1 MRIYRR
7 IVMDMA
13 SGRVLEADA
22 CEFDGEVALCKGGGS
37 STTNT
42 VDYGYNDRMATLSEE
57 QQSWARDYYNL
68 WQTNFKPLEAAQ
80 ARANLDMLPQETAL
94 YKKKMDSEGS
104 LLSAETGLRL
114 SQIESE
120 GGLLPLETALRKNQI
135 ASSERLLPL
144 ETDLRASQ
152 IDAAQSLLPLETALR
167 RDQLETSR
175 NLLPAKAGLYRKQ
188 LAAAESVLPAETD
201 LYRTQLAAAKSY
213 TNAATRGVDV
223 NERMAMAT
231 ADAAS
236 AWKDARSQTE
246 RAGARMGVNPNS
258 GRFQGLNASM
268 DTQKAAQLAGARTQA
283 RVGAE
288 QENFERLRGAASGVR
303 GGSGTMLQGIGM
315 LGL

>member
-22 CEFDGEVALCKGGGS
+22 YEFDGDVALCKGSGS

-57 QQSWARDYYNL
+57 QQSWARDYYEL

-80 ARANLDMLPQETAL
+80 ARANLDMLPQETEL

-114 SQIESE
+114 SQIDAA
-120 GGLLPLETALRKNQI
+120 GGLLPLETNLRRSQLE
-135 ASSERLLPL
+135 AS
-144 ETDLRASQ
+144 
-152 IDAAQSLLPLETALR
+152 QSLLPLETALR

-175 NLLPAKAGLYRKQ
+175 NLLPAKAGLYQKQ

-201 LYRTQLAAAKSY
+201 LYKTQLAAAKSY

-236 AWKDARSQTE
+236 AWKDARAQTE

-288 QENFERLRGAASGVR
+288 QENFERLRGAASGVG
-303 GGSGTMLQGIGM
+303 GGSGTMLQGIGL